1 MLSPGKAASINAR
14 QWLGG
19 VGSGCQWGH
28 VRAAFPAQV
37 SVPGCWRRAEL
48 VPGGVPLLL
57 PALCLGSHSWLLYTC
72 FSAKHFAELSFFCG
86 MSHCCSTVKHPDLF
100 YEIKREGQEVASPP
114 LCSQVCP
121 RSGFCRWN
129 PSISNIRPIM
139 NAHGEIPAIMHPWHC
154 NAVCREHCGP
164 IHREKTSQVRLPPA
178 GRAGVWKPMVLR
190 ESQSVSCPWFARGET
205 VVTGLILLPAED
217 CCWVVNE

>member
-48 VPGGVPLLL
+48 VPGGIPLLL

-72 FSAKHFAELSFFCG
+72 FSANHFAELSYFCG
-86 MSHCCSTVKHPDLF
+86 MSHCCSTIKHPDLF

-121 RSGFCRWN
+121 CSGFCRWN
-129 PSISNIRPIM
+129 PSISNIRLIM
-139 NAHGEIPAIMHPWHC
+139 STRRDSCHYASLALQCCMQGTLWAHTQRENRPGTSASCRQGWCLKAHGPAWEPEC
-154 NAVCREHCGP
+154 V
-164 IHREKTSQVRLPPA
+164 L
-178 GRAGVWKPMVLR
+178 PMVCKGR
-190 ESQSVSCPWFARGET
+190 DGCDGSNPPPSRR
-205 VVTGLILLPAED
+205 LLLSG
-217 CCWVVNE
+217 